1 METLTDTFAWA
12 VAVDIEPLGKA
23 VRTAGFSSLPGIGSD
38 GSRTVAHALAGLHRR
53 FTRKITAVT
62 RPLDTVAKP
71 LDASVAPWLLSA
83 GGGNV
88 DILAAT

>member
-1 METLTDTFAWA
+1 
-12 VAVDIEPLGKA
+12 
-23 VRTAGFSSLPGIGSD
+23 
-38 GSRTVAHALAGLHRR
+38 
-53 FTRKITAVT
+53 VT